1 MRYADFEVPSEVI
14 TDFVQ
19 EMQDREIQAVIVR
32 LNEDDELILKIG
44 YERDE
49 ADKIDEL
56 EEKLEELAATVY
68 ENEEEEEEDDEDE
81 PRRKRR

>member
-19 EMQDREIQAVIVR
+19 EMEDREIEAVIVG
-32 LNEDDELILKIG
+32 LNEDDELILKVG

-56 EEKLEELAATVY
+56 EEKLEELVDSVY
-68 ENEEEEEEDDEDE
+68 ENEEEEDEEKS
-81 PRRKRR
+81 RRRRR